1 MNLDQIDLHGKSL
14 KEAFDTM
21 EKCLRWIIDRDE
33 IGAVFIHGKGNHSNR
48 IAVLKQEVR
57 RFLFENEE
65 LIENDYLVIKGEDE
79 YRITETFNEG
89 VVVVIKR
96 GYENEPIGG
105 GKKQEE
111 KRQIV
116 FSEEGRELRK
126 QGKKNRS
133 LRKKKQSK
141 NRVQNESFFDS
152 NYNGGLIS
160 TKDPALEQFIHHVQ
174 KEVAKDEERMKK
186 NSTEKNEFLE
196 RELDVQNEGMSEAVN
211 ETSSSV
217 SNNTPNEGP
226 KKIIHELRFEVKLG
240 RAKYY
245 FSLIQGNSVEY
256 SLNKDGSANIS
267 QIPCLQS
274 IGGGIIVNIVEIN
287 NKGFIAEPIA
297 PSLVQKYAGNN
308 IEKMQCREQ
317 LQLLIVNMPDKIF
330 VPRDSFSPYSLGNLR
345 TDMIVA
351 IFRRYTY
358 KLNIEIME

>member
-1 MNLDQIDLHGKSL
+1 MDLDRIDLHGKNFN
-14 KEAFDTM
+14 EAL
-21 EKCLRWIIDRDE
+21 EAIAKCLRWIIDHGKV
-33 IGAVFIHGKGNHSNR
+33 GAFFIHGKGNHSSR
-48 IAVLKQEVR
+48 IAVLKQEGR

-79 YRITETFNEG
+79 YRITETFDEG

-116 FSEEGRELRK
+116 FGEEGRELRK
-126 QGKKNRS
+126 QGKKNQS
-133 LRKKKQSK
+133 LRQKKQSK
-141 NRVQNESFFDS
+141 TGRKTSPFS
-152 NYNGGLIS
+152 KAITTGGLIS
-160 TKDPALEQFIHHVQ
+160 TKDAALEQFIHHIQ
-174 KEVAKDEERMKK
+174 KEVAKDEERMEK
-186 NSTEKNEFLE
+186 NSTEENEFLE
-196 RELDVQNEGMSEAVN
+196 HELNVQNEGMSDAVN

-217 SNNTPNEGP
+217 SNNTPNEEP

-245 FSLIQGNSVEY
+245 FSLIQGNPVEY
-256 SLNKDGSANIS
+256 SLNKDGTANIS

-330 VPRDSFSPYSLGNLR
+330 VHRDSFSPYSLGNLR

>member
-14 KEAFDTM
+14 KEAFDTI

-126 QGKKNRS
+126 HRKKNR
-133 LRKKKQSK
+133 LKQKKQSK
-141 NRVQNESFFDS
+141 NRAQNESFFDS

-174 KEVAKDEERMKK
+174 KEVAKDEERMEK
-186 NSTEKNEFLE
+186 NSTEEK
-196 RELDVQNEGMSEAVN
+196 
-211 ETSSSV
+211 
-217 SNNTPNEGP
+217 
-226 KKIIHELRFEVKLG
+226 RFEVKLG

-245 FSLIQGNSVEY
+245 FSLIQGNSVDY

-308 IEKMQCREQ
+308 IKKMQCREQ
-317 LQLLIVNMPDKIF
+317 LQLLIVNMPNKIF
-330 VPRDSFSPYSLGNLR
+330 VHRDSFSPYSLGNLR

-351 IFRRYTY
+351 IFRKYTY